1 MKLRMI
7 FLAVGLLT
15 TAAAPSQGISFFEGN
30 WEEAL
35 EKAKVEEKLIFV
47 DAYAEWCG
55 PCKRMARQV
64 FPQEKVGAFYN
75 RHFINMQ
82 IDMEKGMGLEFR
94 KEYPVAA
101 FPTLFFIDADGK
113 VVKKAQGAQKA
124 DGLISLGRSALSE
137 VDNSEEYAKKYE
149 AGEREPEFVYKYV
162 RALNKA
168 GKSSLKVANEYF
180 DTEPDLS
187 SPFNQRFLFE
197 AVTEADSKLFSMMIE
212 RRSTI
217 EELMGPQAV
226 SERILQAC
234 KATAEKALEF
244 NSEFLLE
251 EAQDKMQEHY
261 KDRADQFELETNMAF
276 YRSQGDA
283 KAYAKTCK
291 KYARKILDGN
301 AKKLHELAGQMVES
315 FEGQQNVMKEAEK
328 IAEEAADNSQQ
339 YQHHLAYANI
349 LRMNEAFED
358 AREAAERA
366 LELARDEGP
375 RAVSMVQYLIKQL
388 PEN

>member
-55 PCKRMARQV
+55 PCKHMARQV

-94 KEYPVAA
+94 KEYSVAA
-101 FPTLFFIDADGK
+101 FPTLFFIDANGK

-226 SERILQAC
+226 RERILQAC
-234 KATAEKALEF
+234 KATAEKAIEY

-283 KAYAKTCK
+283 KSYAKTCK

-328 IAEEAADNSQQ
+328 IAEEAAENSQQ

>member
-1 MKLRMI
+1 MRMI

-55 PCKRMARQV
+55 PCKHMARQV

-101 FPTLFFIDADGK
+101 FPTLFFIDANGK

-226 SERILQAC
+226 RERILQAC
-234 KATAEKALEF
+234 KATAEKAIEY

-283 KAYAKTCK
+283 KSYAKTCK

-328 IAEEAADNSQQ
+328 IAEEAAENSQQ

>member
-1 MKLRMI
+1 MI

-55 PCKRMARQV
+55 PCKHMARQV

-101 FPTLFFIDADGK
+101 FPTLFFIDANGK

-226 SERILQAC
+226 RERILQAC
-234 KATAEKALEF
+234 KATAEKAIEY

-283 KAYAKTCK
+283 KSYAKTCK

-328 IAEEAADNSQQ
+328 IAEEAAENSQQ

>member
-55 PCKRMARQV
+55 PCKHMARQV

-101 FPTLFFIDADGK
+101 FPTLFFIDANGK

-226 SERILQAC
+226 RERILQAC
-234 KATAEKALEF
+234 KATAEKAIEY

-283 KAYAKTCK
+283 KSYAKTCK

-328 IAEEAADNSQQ
+328 IAEEAAENSQQ